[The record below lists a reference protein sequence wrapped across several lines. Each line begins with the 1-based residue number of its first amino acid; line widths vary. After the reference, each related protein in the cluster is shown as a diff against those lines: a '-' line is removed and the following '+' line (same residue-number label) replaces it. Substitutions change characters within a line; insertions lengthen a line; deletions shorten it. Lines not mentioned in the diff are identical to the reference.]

1 MRLICLSVSH
11 HNTPVELREC
21 LSLTSDMIE
30 SALSKFPIRVSGF
43 ESILEMVFLST
54 CNRLEIYALM
64 SLTHELEEDS
74 NSIFQPILTYLR
86 EALEITTHPIEP
98 YLRFYSGNSTVKHLF
113 QVAAG
118 LDSIAIGET
127 QILGQVSQALELAL
141 QSGSA
146 RHVLALLFRSAIHAG
161 KRVQNDTEI
170 GRRPISISSIAVH
183 LAEATLSTLTNKQ
196 ILVIG
201 AGKMGGYAIASLR
214 EHGIQKITLVNRTYQ
229 RATELVAKYG
239 GEALLFENMP
249 YGLKDADVVFTSTA
263 ATQPILHRELIGE
276 VMSYRPHRPLLLVDL
291 AVPRNVETRVREIAN
306 VRLFDMD
313 DLQRFVTT
321 SGVGSHQNI
330 ALAKSIVD
338 EEVADYEKLLRVI
351 PFIGELH
358 KKVEHIRHVEVART
372 LKHLS
377 NPDPEVLEQ
386 IDLLSRA
393 LVRKILH
400 EPTMHLRTETNQ
412 ETLNDYVGSLARLF
426 DLKNASQTF
435 LLKRKLY
442 ENSDLPDDYPGEPA
456 IKIGPLA
463 N

>member
-11 HNTPVELREC
+11 HNTPVELRES
-21 LSLTSDMIE
+21 LSLTSDVID
-30 SALSKFPIRVSGF
+30 SALSKSPIREGSF
-43 ESILEMVFLST
+43 EPILEIVFLST
-54 CNRLEIYALM
+54 CNRLEIYALV
-64 SLTHELEEDS
+64 SLQQELDE
-74 NSIFQPILTYLR
+74 NLNMIFQPVLTYLR
-86 EALEITTHPIEP
+86 EALEIPTHPIEP
-98 YLRFYSGNSTVKHLF
+98 YLRFYRGNSMVEHLF

-127 QILGQVSQALELAL
+127 QILGQVSQALERAL

-146 RHVLALLFRSAIHAG
+146 RHVLASLFRSAIHAG
-161 KRVQNDTEI
+161 KRVRNETEI

-183 LAEATLSTLTNKQ
+183 LAETTLGSLTNKQ

-201 AGKMGGYAIASLR
+201 AGKMGGHAIASLR
-214 EHGIQKITLVNRTYQ
+214 EHGVQQLILVNRTYQ

-239 GEALLFENMP
+239 GEVLPFENMP
-249 YGLKDADVVFTSTA
+249 DGLKDADVVFTSTA
-263 ATQPILHRELIGE
+263 ASEPILHREMIGE
-276 VMSYRPHRPLLLVDL
+276 VMSHRPHRPLTLVDL

-306 VRLFDMD
+306 VQLFDMD
-313 DLQRFVTT
+313 DLQRYVTN

-330 ALAKSIVD
+330 TLAKSIVE

-358 KKVEHIRHVEVART
+358 KKVEHIRQSEVART

-412 ETLNDYVGSLARLF
+412 ETLNDYVDTLARLF
-426 DLKNASQTF
+426 DLSEREPD
-435 LLKRKLY
+435 LSLKK
-442 ENSDLPDDYPGEPA
+442 EA
-456 IKIGPLA
+456 I
-463 N
+463 

>member
-1 MRLICLSVSH
+1 VSLQQ
-11 HNTPVELREC
+11 ELDEN
-21 LSLTSDMIE
+21 LNL
-30 SALSKFPIRVSGF
+30 
-43 ESILEMVFLST
+43 
-54 CNRLEIYALM
+54 
-64 SLTHELEEDS
+64 
-74 NSIFQPILTYLR
+74 IFQPVLTYLR
-86 EALEITTHPIEP
+86 EALEIPTHPIEP
-98 YLRFYSGNSTVKHLF
+98 YLRFYRGNSTVEHLF

-127 QILGQVSQALELAL
+127 QILGQVSQALERAL

-146 RHVLALLFRSAIHAG
+146 RHVLASLFRSAIHAG
-161 KRVQNDTEI
+161 KRVRNETEI

-183 LAEATLSTLTNKQ
+183 LAETALGSLANKQ

-214 EHGIQKITLVNRTYQ
+214 EHGVQQLILVNRTYQ

-239 GEALLFENMP
+239 GEVLPFENMP
-249 YGLKDADVVFTSTA
+249 DGLKDADVVFTSTA
-263 ATQPILHRELIGE
+263 ASQPILHRELIGE
-276 VMSYRPHRPLLLVDL
+276 VMFHRPHRPLTLVDL
-291 AVPRNVETRVREIAN
+291 AVPRNVETRVREIVN
-306 VRLFDMD
+306 VQLFDMD
-313 DLQRFVTT
+313 DLQSYVTT

-358 KKVEHIRHVEVART
+358 KKVEHIRQSEVART
-372 LKHLS
+372 LKHFS

-412 ETLNDYVGSLARLF
+412 ETLNDYVDTLARLF
-426 DLKNASQTF
+426 DLSEREPD
-435 LLKRKLY
+435 LSLKK
-442 ENSDLPDDYPGEPA
+442 EE
-456 IKIGPLA
+456 I
-463 N
+463 